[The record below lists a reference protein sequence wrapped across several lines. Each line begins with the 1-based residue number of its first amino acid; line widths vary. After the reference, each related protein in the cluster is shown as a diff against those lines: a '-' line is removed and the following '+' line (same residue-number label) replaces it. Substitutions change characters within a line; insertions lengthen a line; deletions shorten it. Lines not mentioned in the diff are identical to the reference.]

1 MEYYKNGCIFM
12 IATAFFVCLHVCF
25 FVCLLKSVNK
35 SYNILVNFER
45 DCERFPI
52 VPFLRNTP
60 HPKRRRHLIDRFS
73 KFSLVAAVLK

>member
-12 IATAFFVCLHVCF
+12 IATAFFACL
-25 FVCLLKSVNK
+25 FVCLLKNVNK
-35 SYNILVNFER
+35 SYNILINFER

-60 HPKRRRHLIDRFS
+60 RPKRRRHSIDRFS
-73 KFSLVAAVLK
+73 KFSLVVAVLK